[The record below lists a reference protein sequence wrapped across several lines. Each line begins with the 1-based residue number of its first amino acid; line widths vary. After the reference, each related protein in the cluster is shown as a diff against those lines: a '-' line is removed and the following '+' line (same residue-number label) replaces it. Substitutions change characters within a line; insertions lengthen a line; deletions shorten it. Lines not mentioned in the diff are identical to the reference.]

1 MTAPGRLLP
10 RWAYEILMS
19 PQTRSPLTEQQ
30 GRLIAPDGEMAGAIV
45 EGPGLPHSTYRVVI
59 R

>member
-1 MTAPGRLLP
+1 
-10 RWAYEILMS
+10 MS

>member
-1 MTAPGRLLP
+1 MTAPRRSLP

-30 GRLIAPDGEMAGAIV
+30 GRLFAPDGEVAGTIV
-45 EGPGLPHSTYRVVI
+45 EGDPASRIPPI
-59 R
+59 A